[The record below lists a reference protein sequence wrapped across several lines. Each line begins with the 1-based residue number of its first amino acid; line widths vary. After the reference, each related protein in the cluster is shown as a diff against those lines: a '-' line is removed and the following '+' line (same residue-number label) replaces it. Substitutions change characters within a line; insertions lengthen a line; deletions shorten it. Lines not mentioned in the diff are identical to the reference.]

1 VHERQPADRGVPT
14 GPGARSASSIS
25 AARLQNVDRRRVAV
39 AANLATRRS
48 ALRREVARPT
58 PRRGNRVAIVIATA
72 VVTFLVGSLLLA
84 GVAIVG
90 VASAVTVLSQDL
102 PDPSNL
108 AALTF
113 DQPTVVYDRTGTVQL
128 GRFQREQ
135 RRVVAYD
142 EVPKLVVDATTTA
155 EDRSF
160 WDNEGYDPAA
170 ILSAAADNATGVSGR
185 GASTITQQ
193 LVRARL
199 LPEDVV
205 APGANQ
211 YLRKAKEV
219 IQAQRLTQ
227 AFPGEAGKETI
238 ITAYLNEI
246 FYGHGAYGIAA
257 AARIYFG
264 VTDLSKLTIAQVAL
278 LAGLPKSPSNFDPY
292 RYAEKD
298 AKGRLVVPAS
308 APPVVR
314 RNYILQNLST
324 SRWTHPTP
332 AQVSAALN
340 EPVVLH
346 GDVPLEFKAPHFTW
360 EVRRQLQQILGPDAS
375 IDTGG
380 YKVITSLDYDAQQ
393 LAEKWVSAAVIAP
406 NLKAKDSKRL
416 LDQLKI
422 PKRDRTWIN
431 ALRGKD
437 LHNAALVDI
446 DYRTG
451 DVLAYV
457 GSAGYYQDKL
467 ASPKFEPKYDAAGN
481 GSRQPG
487 SAWKPILYSTAFDMK
502 RLTPGSLLLDITTQF
517 GKGWTPRDAD
527 QLDRGPVLVRKA
539 LQYSLNIPAIRAL
552 QRVGNEAV
560 AAKAA
565 AFGIRFTGGAKAY
578 VQAGL
583 AGAIGTVEVRPL
595 DLTSA
600 YGALANGGLHAPPR
614 MILEVRDAS
623 GKVVYQAGQ
632 PVATKAVSPQA
643 AFLTSDILQ
652 GNTDPRQNPIWA
664 DVLEL
669 KNGPH
674 GSRRPAAVK
683 TGTANDARDLAT
695 YGYLPPPKDPSAPGV
710 AVGIWMGNSDHSNPR
725 ARKPATSLTAA
736 APLWH
741 AFVSDLTRKQPVATF
756 SVPKGIVRAKID
768 AWTGGRPGPW
778 TRDTVTEYF
787 INGTQPGARNA
798 VDPPGLLYS
807 RSCGGWAVD
816 PVKAELG
823 PKSWD
828 SDVQNWVARA
838 RKGVGVTGPYD
849 SKTAYFWGRRNWG
862 GPLAGPCAP
871 KREPKHDKH
880 AKPDKPGPPPAHDP
894 GPGGGGGGGGGHG
907 GGGGGG
913 GGGDGAP
920 TPPPAI
926 LPEP

>member
-1 VHERQPADRGVPT
+1 
-14 GPGARSASSIS
+14 
-25 AARLQNVDRRRVAV
+25 
-39 AANLATRRS
+39 
-48 ALRREVARPT
+48 
-58 PRRGNRVAIVIATA
+58 
-72 VVTFLVGSLLLA
+72 VTFLVGSLLLA
-84 GVAIVG
+84 GVTIIG
-90 VASAVTVLSQDL
+90 VAAAVTVLSQDL

-113 DQPTVVYDRTGTVQL
+113 DQPTIVYDRTGQIQL

-135 RRVVAYD
+135 RRVVTYD

-155 EDRSF
+155 EDRTF
-160 WDNEGYDPAA
+160 WDNEGFDPAA

-205 APGANQ
+205 APQANQ
-211 YLRKAKEV
+211 YIRKAKEV
-219 IQAQRLTQ
+219 IQSRRLTQ

-238 ITAYLNEI
+238 LAAYLNEI
-246 FYGHGAYGIAA
+246 FYGHDAYGIAA

-264 VTDLSKLTIAQVAL
+264 ITDLSKLTIAQAAL
-278 LAGLPKSPSNFDPY
+278 LAGLPKSPSTLDPY

-298 AKGRLVVPAS
+298 ADGRLVVPAT

-314 RNYILQNLST
+314 RTYILQSLAT
-324 SRWTHPTP
+324 SRWTHPSP
-332 AQVSAALN
+332 PQLAAALR
-340 EPVVLH
+340 EPVVLR

-380 YKVITSLDYDAQQ
+380 YTVITSLDYAAQQ
-393 LAEKWVSAAVIAP
+393 VAEKWVSAAVIAP
-406 NLKAKDSKRL
+406 NLKPGAGKKL
-416 LDQLKI
+416 LDKLKI
-422 PKRDRTWIN
+422 PKGERTWIN

-437 LHNAALVDI
+437 LHNAALVEI

-457 GSAGYYQDKL
+457 GSAGYYQDHL
-467 ASPKFEPKYDAAGN
+467 ASRKFDPKYDAAGN
-481 GSRQPG
+481 GARQPG
-487 SAWKPILYSTAFDMK
+487 SAWKPIVYSTAFDTK
-502 RLTPGSLLLDITTQF
+502 RLTPGSLLLDITTEF

-560 AAKAA
+560 AERAA
-565 AFGIRFTGGAKAY
+565 AFGIRFAGGAKTY
-578 VQAGL
+578 NQAGL

-600 YGALANGGLHAPPR
+600 YGALGNGGVHVPPR

-623 GKVVYQAGQ
+623 GKAIYQAGQ
-632 PVATKAVSPQA
+632 PKGARAVSPQA

-669 KNGPH
+669 DNGPKH
-674 GSRRPAAVK
+674 SRRPAAVK

-695 YGYLPPPKDPSAPGV
+695 YGYLPPPKDPAAPAI
-710 AVGIWMGNSDHSNPR
+710 AVGIWMGNSDHSNPK
-725 ARKPATSLTAA
+725 AKKPATSLTAA

-741 AFVSDLTRKQPVATF
+741 AFVTNITSKQPVADF
-756 SVPKGIVRAKID
+756 KAPKGVVRAKID

-778 TRDTVTEYF
+778 TRDTVTEWF
-787 INGTQPGARNA
+787 IDGTQPGGRDA
-798 VDPPGLLYS
+798 VDRAGLLYS
-807 RSCGGWAVD
+807 RSCGSWAVD
-816 PVKAELG
+816 PVRAELG
-823 PKSWD
+823 PRLWD
-828 SDVQNWVARA
+828 HDVMNWVDRA
-838 RKGVGVTGPYD
+838 RKGVGVAGPYGT
-849 SKTAYFWGRRNWG
+849 KTAYFWGRTGWG
-862 GPLAGPCAP
+862 GPLVGPCAP
-871 KREPKHDKH
+871 KPKPKAH
-880 AKPDKPGPPPAHDP
+880 KPPKDTSPPGH
-894 GPGGGGGGGGGHG
+894 GGGPGGGGGHG

-913 GGGDGAP
+913 GAGAQP
-920 TPPPAI
+920 TPSPAP
-926 LPEP
+926 LPGP

>member
-1 VHERQPADRGVPT
+1 MPT
-14 GPGARSASSIS
+14 GPGTRPASSIS
-25 AARLQNVDRRRVAV
+25 AARLRDADRRRLTAV
-39 AANLATRRS
+39 RNLATRRS
-48 ALRREVARPT
+48 ALRREVARP
-58 PRRGNRVAIVIATA
+58 PRRRGSRLQLLVATA
-72 VVTFLVGSLLLA
+72 IVTFLVGSLLLA
-84 GVAIVG
+84 GVTIIG
-90 VASAVTVLSQDL
+90 VAAAVTVLSQNL

-113 DQPTVVYDRTGTVQL
+113 DQPTIVYDRTGQIQL

-135 RRVVAYD
+135 RRVVTYD

-155 EDRSF
+155 EDRTF
-160 WDNEGYDPAA
+160 WDNEGFDPAA

-205 APGANQ
+205 APQANQ
-211 YLRKAKEV
+211 YVRKAKEV
-219 IQAQRLTQ
+219 IQSQRLTQ

-238 ITAYLNEI
+238 LTAYLNEI
-246 FYGHGAYGIAA
+246 FYGHDAYGIAA

-264 VTDLSKLTIAQVAL
+264 VTDLSKLTIAQAAL
-278 LAGLPKSPSNFDPY
+278 LAGLPKSPSTLDPY

-298 AKGRLVVPAS
+298 ADGQLVVPAT

-314 RNYILQNLST
+314 RNYILQSLGT
-324 SRWTHPTP
+324 SRWTHPSAP
-332 AQVSAALN
+332 QLAAALK
-340 EPVVLH
+340 EPVVLR

-360 EVRRQLQQILGPDAS
+360 EVRRQLQQLLGPDAS

-380 YKVITSLDYDAQQ
+380 YTVITSLDYSAQQ
-393 LAEKWVSAAVIAP
+393 VAEKWVSAAVIAP
-406 NLKAKDSKRL
+406 NLKAGAGKKL
-416 LDQLKI
+416 LDRLKI
-422 PKRDRTWIN
+422 PKRERTWIN

-437 LHNAALVDI
+437 LHNAALVEI

-457 GSAGYYQDKL
+457 GSAGYYEDKL
-467 ASPKFEPKYDAAGN
+467 ASRKFDPKYDAAGN
-481 GSRQPG
+481 GARQPG
-487 SAWKPILYSTAFDMK
+487 SAWKPIVYSTAFDMK
-502 RLTPGSLLLDITTQF
+502 RLTPGSLLLDITTEF

-552 QRVGNEAV
+552 QRVGSEAV
-560 AAKAA
+560 AARAA
-565 AFGIRFTGGAKAY
+565 AFGIRFAGGAKTY
-578 VQAGL
+578 SQAGL

-600 YGALANGGLHAPPR
+600 YGALGNGGVHVPPR

-623 GKVVYQAGQ
+623 GKAIYQAGQ
-632 PVATKAVSPQA
+632 PKGTVAVSPQA
-643 AFLTSDILQ
+643 AFLTSNILQ

-669 KNGPH
+669 DNGPKH
-674 GSRRPAAVK
+674 ARRPAAVK

-695 YGYLPPPKDPSAPGV
+695 YGYLPPPKDPAAPAI

-725 ARKPATSLTAA
+725 AKKPATSLTAA
-736 APLWH
+736 APLWR
-741 AFVSDLTRKQPVATF
+741 AFVANITSKQPVADF
-756 SVPKGIVRAKID
+756 KVPKGVVRAKID

-778 TRDTVTEYF
+778 TRDTVTEWF
-787 INGTQPGARNA
+787 IDGTQPGGRDA
-798 VDPPGLLYS
+798 VDRAGLLYS
-807 RSCGGWAVD
+807 RSCGSWAVD

-823 PKSWD
+823 PRLWD
-828 SDVQNWVARA
+828 HDVMNWVERA
-838 RKGVGVTGPYD
+838 RTGVGVAGPFD
-849 SKTAYFWGRRNWG
+849 TKTAYFWGRSGWG
-862 GPLAGPCAP
+862 GPLVGPCAP
-871 KREPKHDKH
+871 KPKPKAH
-880 AKPDKPGPPPAHDP
+880 KPPKDTSPPGHGG

-913 GGGDGAP
+913 GGAGAEP
-920 TPPPAI
+920 TPSPAP
-926 LPEP
+926 LPGP